1 MVTRRASQAQETGTQ
16 IIHRM
21 ASNDIS
27 ASAAAAR
34 SSSSEQPEIEHYNAA
49 ADGENKGAAIIETSA
64 APGDHASE
72 AQEQEKTRR
81 WSWLNIQTTY
91 FKTRYFWY
99 ALVLGQI
106 LALCITSTNTF
117 STLLSMKGTSIP
129 AFQTFFNY
137 VLLNIVYTPY
147 TVYKYGWKKYF
158 QLLLKDGWRY
168 FILAFL
174 DVEGNYFVVL
184 GYRYATI
191 LSLQLINFFAIV
203 VVVAVSL
210 IFLHVRYHLTQY
222 LGILICIGGMGILLA
237 SDTITGSNNTGPAP
251 DQLKGD
257 LFALLGATL
266 YGLTNTFEEFLVS
279 KRPVYEVLGQ
289 LGFWAMLVNGAQ
301 AGIFDRASF
310 RSATWDS
317 EVGGYM
323 TGYTLILFL
332 FYSLAPLLFRLA
344 SAAFFN
350 ISLLTGN
357 FWGVI
362 IGIQV
367 FHYTV
372 HWMYPIAFVLI
383 IIGLFVYFL
392 SESVLGEAKK
402 PWLGDDQEEGVA
414 GLGTAKRM
422 QENPNALV

>member
-1 MVTRRASQAQETGTQ
+1 MSTSAEIAST
-16 IIHRM
+16 
-21 ASNDIS
+21 D
-27 ASAAAAR
+27 AAAAR
-34 SSSSEQPEIEHYNAA
+34 PASSNDQHVNGEHDVKQPAL
-49 ADGENKGAAIIETSA
+49 IETTTTTA
-64 APGDHASE
+64 AEGGGQHE
-72 AQEQEKTRR
+72 EEKPARR
-81 WSWLNIQTTY
+81 RWLNIQTTY
-91 FKTRYFWY
+91 LKTRYFWY
-99 ALVLGQI
+99 ALVLGQV

-117 STLLSMKGTSIP
+117 STLLSLKGTSIP

-137 VLLNIVYTPY
+137 VLLNLVYTPY
-147 TVYKYGWKKYF
+147 TVYKYGWGGF
-158 QLLLKDGWRY
+158 GAMLRKDGWRY
-168 FILAFL
+168 FVLAFL

-210 IFLHVRYHLTQY
+210 VVLRVRYHATQY
-222 LGILICIGGMGILLA
+222 AGILICIGGMGILLA
-237 SDTITGSNNTGPAP
+237 SDSITGAADTGAAA

-257 LFALLGATL
+257 LFALLGAAL

-289 LGFWAMLVNGAQ
+289 LGFWAMFINGVQ
-301 AGIFDRASF
+301 AAIFDRPSF
-310 RSATWDS
+310 RSATWDAA
-317 EVGGYM
+317 VGGYM
-323 TGYTLILFL
+323 TGYTLVLFL

-362 IGIQV
+362 IGIRV
-367 FHYTV
+367 FHYSV

-383 IIGLFVYFL
+383 ILGLFVYFL

-402 PWLGDDQEEGVA
+402 PWLGDDQDAGVS

-422 QENPNALV
+422 QENPDALV

>member
-1 MVTRRASQAQETGTQ
+1 
-16 IIHRM
+16 M
-21 ASNDIS
+21 ANTDIS
-27 ASAAAAR
+27 NHAAGERPSSSGDNQPITEQYPAGDRKPALVETSAAAA
-34 SSSSEQPEIEHYNAA
+34 
-49 ADGENKGAAIIETSA
+49 GENSA
-64 APGDHASE
+64 AE
-72 AQEQEKTRR
+72 AEKPRRR
-81 WSWLNIQTTY
+81 WFNIQTSY
-91 FKTRYFWY
+91 FKTRHFWY
-99 ALVLGQI
+99 ALALGQV
-106 LALCITSTNTF
+106 LAICITSTNTL
-117 STLLSMKGTSIP
+117 SSLLSQKGTSIP

-137 VLLNIVYTPY
+137 VLLNVVYTPY
-147 TVYKYGWKKYF
+147 TLYRYGPRRYGR
-158 QLLLKDGWRY
+158 LLLRDGWRY
-168 FILAFL
+168 LILAFL

-203 VVVAVSL
+203 VVVALSL
-210 IFLHVRYHLTQY
+210 LFLRVRYHLTQY
-222 LGILICIGGMGILLA
+222 AGILICIGGMGVLLA
-237 SDTITGSNNTGPAP
+237 SDKITGAADTGPAA

-257 LFALLGATL
+257 LFALLGAAL
-266 YGLTNTFEEFLVS
+266 YGVCNTFEEFLVS

-310 RSATWDS
+310 RAATWDAA
-317 EVGGYM
+317 VGGYM
-323 TGYTLILFL
+323 AGYTLVLFL

-383 IIGLFVYFL
+383 IVGLFVYFL

-402 PWLGDDQEEGVA
+402 PWLGENQEEGVA
-414 GLGTAKRM
+414 GVGTAKRVM
-422 QENPNALV
+422 ENPDAIV

>member
-1 MVTRRASQAQETGTQ
+1 M
-16 IIHRM
+16 
-21 ASNDIS
+21 
-27 ASAAAAR
+27 SAAEITNTSADAGAR
-34 SSSSEQPEIEHYNAA
+34 PASSSHQPALEHYNDNADDIKPALVETTTPAA
-49 ADGENKGAAIIETSA
+49 EGGAAE
-64 APGDHASE
+64 E
-72 AQEQEKTRR
+72 EKPQRR
-81 WSWLNIQTTY
+81 RWLNIQTTY
-91 FKTRYFWY
+91 FKTRFFWY
-99 ALVLGQI
+99 ALFLGQV

-117 STLLSMKGTSIP
+117 STLLSQKGTSIP

-137 VLLNIVYTPY
+137 VLLNLVYTPY
-147 TVYKYGWKKYF
+147 TVYKYGWRGYGAM
-158 QLLLKDGWRY
+158 LVKDGWRY

-210 IFLHVRYHLTQY
+210 VFLRVRYHLTQY

-237 SDTITGSNNTGPAP
+237 SDSITGSADSGPAA

-257 LFALLGATL
+257 LFALLGAAL

-279 KRPVYEVLGQ
+279 KRPMYEVLGQ
-289 LGFWAMLVNGAQ
+289 LGLWAMFINGVQ
-301 AGIFDRASF
+301 AAIFDRPSF

-317 EVGGYM
+317 AVGGYM

-362 IGIQV
+362 IGIRV

-383 IIGLFVYFL
+383 IVGLFVYFL

-402 PWLGDDQEEGVA
+402 PWLGEAQEDGVA
-414 GLGTAKRM
+414 GVGTAKRF
-422 QENPNALV
+422 QENPDALV

>member
-1 MVTRRASQAQETGTQ
+1 
-16 IIHRM
+16 M
-21 ASNDIS
+21 ASTEIT
-27 ASAAAAR
+27 ASTTDAAR
-34 SSSSEQPEIEHYNAA
+34 PSSSKDQHYDNGATTTTTADDIKPALVETTTPVAGSNGAEEHE
-49 ADGENKGAAIIETSA
+49 GEK
-64 APGDHASE
+64 P
-72 AQEQEKTRR
+72 RR
-81 WSWLNIQTTY
+81 RRWLNIQTTY

-147 TVYKYGWKKYF
+147 TVYKYGWRAYF
-158 QLLLKDGWRY
+158 SMILKDGWRY

-203 VVVAVSL
+203 VVVALSL
-210 IFLHVRYHLTQY
+210 IFLRVRYHITQY
-222 LGILICIGGMGILLA
+222 LGILICVGGMGILLA
-237 SDTITGSNNTGPAP
+237 SDTITGSNNTGPAA

-257 LFALLGATL
+257 LFALLGAAL
-266 YGLTNTFEEFLVS
+266 YGVCNTFEEFLVS

-289 LGFWAMLVNGAQ
+289 LGFWAMFVNGVQ
-301 AGIFDRASF
+301 AAIFDRPSF

-317 EVGGYM
+317 AVGGYM

-383 IIGLFVYFL
+383 ILGLFVYFL

-402 PWLGDDQEEGVA
+402 PWLGESQEEGVA
-414 GLGTAKRM
+414 GVGTAKRM
-422 QENPNALV
+422 QENPDAIV